1 MVSLPGSG
9 HVRSSQ
15 IMNVWFVI
23 RIISLLSAV
32 SIGMPAL
39 AQPVP
44 STVAAALR
52 AAAITPSEY
61 GVVALPL
68 DGGPPLIAHNES
80 LAFNPASTMKLVTT
94 YAALS
99 LLGAGYRWQT
109 PILMRGRI
117 EDGVLDGDLVLRG
130 GGDPKLVIEDMVEMV
145 SRLRALGLRVIRGNL
160 AIDDSL
166 YEIGD
171 ESTEKFDGDPSQ
183 PYNVRPHAAM
193 MNFKATRLTVRPQSS
208 GLAIDLDPPL
218 ADVGVVDE
226 VKVVGGP
233 CRNGIAGLAIRDTGS
248 EHKPLIRVAGIYS
261 GACGE
266 QSTMTAVLSHRQF
279 IQAFFGGAWRAA
291 GGVWE
296 GRAVIERRA
305 DPGLPVLLQWTSPRN
320 LGEVVKDINKFSNN
334 VMARQVML
342 QTSTETAPRRPATL
356 DRARKLIIAW
366 LEKRGLRSP
375 DIIIDNGSGLSRQ
388 ERIAPMTL
396 ARVLVD
402 ASRSPDASV
411 FLQSLPVVGVDGTM
425 KARLKSDPV
434 AGNAWIK
441 TGSLNDVRSIA
452 GYVDAASG
460 RRYAVVMLIN
470 GPRAEGSTP
479 AQDALLK
486 WLYLNG

>member
-1 MVSLPGSG
+1 
-9 HVRSSQ
+9 
-15 IMNVWFVI
+15 VI
-23 RIISLLSAV
+23 L
-32 SIGMPAL
+32 
-39 AQPVP
+39 
-44 STVAAALR
+44 
-52 AAAITPSEY
+52 
-61 GVVALPL
+61 
-68 DGGPPLIAHNES
+68 
-80 LAFNPASTMKLVTT
+80 
-94 YAALS
+94 
-99 LLGAGYRWQT
+99 
-109 PILMRGRI
+109 
-117 EDGVLDGDLVLRG
+117 
-130 GGDPKLVIEDMVEMV
+130 
-145 SRLRALGLRVIRGNL
+145 GNL
-160 AIDDSL
+160 VIDDSL

-193 MNFKATRLTVRPQSS
+193 MNFKATRFTVRPQSS

-233 CRNGIAGLAIRDTGS
+233 CRSGIAGLAIRDAGT
-248 EHKPLIRVAGIYS
+248 EQKPLIRVAGIYS
-261 GACGE
+261 SACGE
-266 QSTMTAVLSHRQF
+266 QSTMTAVLNHRQF

-296 GRAVIERRA
+296 GRAVIERRT
-305 DPGLPVLLQWTSPRN
+305 DPRLPVLLQWTSPRT
-320 LGEVVKDINKFSNN
+320 LGDVVKDINKFSNN

-342 QTSTETAPRRPATL
+342 QTSAQTAPYRPATL
-356 DRARKLIIAW
+356 DRARKVIIAW

-375 DIIIDNGSGLSRQ
+375 EFVIDNGSGLSRQ

-396 ARVLVD
+396 ARLLID
-402 ASRSPDASV
+402 ASRSPDAPV
-411 FLQSLPVVGVDGTM
+411 FLESLPLVGIDGTM
-425 KARLKSDPV
+425 KSRLKADPV

-486 WLYLNG
+486 WVYLNG

>member
-1 MVSLPGSG
+1 
-9 HVRSSQ
+9 
-15 IMNVWFVI
+15 MNVWFVI
-23 RIISLLSAV
+23 RLISLLSAL

-44 STVAAALR
+44 PTVGAALR
-52 AAAITPSEY
+52 ASAIGPGEY

-68 DGGPPLIAHNES
+68 DGGPPLIAYNES

-99 LLGAGYRWQT
+99 LLGANYRWHT
-109 PILMRGRI
+109 PILIRGSI
-117 EDGVLDGDLVLRG
+117 DDGVLDGDLVLRG

-160 AIDDSL
+160 VIDDSL

-183 PYNVRPHAAM
+183 PYNVRPYAAM
-193 MNFKATRLTVRPQSS
+193 MNFKATKVTVRPQTS
-208 GLAIDLDPPL
+208 GITIDLDPPL
-218 ADVGVVDE
+218 ADVGVIDE
-226 VKVVGGP
+226 VRVLGGP
-233 CRNGIAGLAIRDTGS
+233 CRNGIAGLAIRDSGT
-248 EHKPLIRVAGIYS
+248 EQKPLIRVAGSYS
-261 GACGE
+261 SACGE
-266 QSTMTAVLSHRQF
+266 QSTMTAVLNHRQF
-279 IQAFFGGAWRAA
+279 IQAFFGSAWRSA
-291 GGVWE
+291 GGVWD
-296 GRAVIERRA
+296 GRAVIERRT
-305 DPGLPVLLQWTSPRN
+305 DPRLPVLMQWTSPRT
-320 LGEVVKDINKFSNN
+320 LADVVKDINKYSNN
-334 VMARQVML
+334 VMARQLML
-342 QTSTETAPRRPATL
+342 QTSTDLPRRRPATL
-356 DRARKLIIAW
+356 ERARKVIIGW

-375 DIIIDNGSGLSRQ
+375 EIVIDNGSGLSRQ
-388 ERIAPMTL
+388 ERIAPLAL
-396 ARVLVD
+396 ARVLID
-402 ASRSPDASV
+402 ASQSPDAPV

-425 KARLKSDPV
+425 KGRLKTDLV

-470 GPRAEGSTP
+470 GPRAEGSAP

-486 WLYLNG
+486 WIYANG